1 MNKKQNNIISY
12 EFQDFVE
19 SHVCKLRMMLRS
31 RVLRVLY
38 DLMKDVCFFLRGTT
52 SDIMTAVE
60 LGGVHRV
67 CIPYIRRCVS
77 HTLEAAFLARLLV
90 NQKGGNTE
98 RYVFGKLSAR
108 CFKRRPFGHRHYSN
122 YSNYKYCCG
131 DIDHGR
137 SVQAGGVIYIRCML
151 AGHRV
156 SFIFFFSKNLLWG

>member
-108 CFKRRPFGHRHYSN
+108 CFKRRPFWHRHCSN
-122 YSNYKYCCG
+122 CG
-131 DIDHGR
+131 DVERGKSAQR
-137 SVQAGGVIYIRCML
+137 GVITPSCTVCHVC
-151 AGHRV
+151 AWHV
-156 SFIFFFSKNLLWG
+156 LLRGFA

>member
-1 MNKKQNNIISY
+1 MLDPETPSRG
-12 EFQDFVE
+12 
-19 SHVCKLRMMLRS
+19 LR
-31 RVLRVLY
+31 
-38 DLMKDVCFFLRGTT
+38 
-52 SDIMTAVE
+52 
-60 LGGVHRV
+60 
-67 CIPYIRRCVS
+67 
-77 HTLEAAFLARLLV
+77 RLLV
-90 NQKGGNTE
+90 GVWGVSRYTCSGIFRPERLCLTAGAPPSDRLSSIGAPICFVFSKFFLGYLPCKTVCITPSWVGFPSSIDCSTTEKDADTE